1 MIRFRVKSREDDEA
15 LLAIIKEAL
24 KSTLKAFVEDIKKRQ
39 RKGKDRTRLQE
50 RVKAFVKELQRQDFL
65 NILLRDHELR
75 NLMLQL
81 EVLTA

>member
-1 MIRFRVKSREDDEA
+1 MIRFRVKSREEDEA
-15 LLAIIKEAL
+15 LLANIREAL
-24 KSTLKAFVEDIKKRQ
+24 KSTLKAFVEDVKKQLRE
-39 RKGKDRTRLQE
+39 GKDRTKLQE
-50 RVKAFVKELQRQDFL
+50 RVKAFVKRLQRQDFL

>member
-24 KSTLKAFVEDIKKRQ
+24 KSTLKAFVEDIKKQQ

-50 RVKAFVKELQRQDFL
+50 RVKAFVKKLQRQDFL

>member
-1 MIRFRVKSREDDEA
+1 VIRFRVKSREDDEA

-24 KSTLKAFVEDIKKRQ
+24 KSTLKAFVEDIKKQQ